1 MGYEDP
7 EPLVTRIVNAA
18 YELRNLKNYGH
29 FPTEFQDQFAV
40 ALIQQAQL
48 LEALAEQFQS
58 YDHAVRIVRVR
69 NRPPYVPNTDI
80 RLDWYAIAGMPVWK
94 VRRADQLFDTSAF
107 ADYTPPPA
115 EAEVV
120 VYLDKYSEH
129 KLEAVQAAALQLGN
143 ELGYTDF
150 ILTDEQR
157 GSIFRRFRGKLR
169 TGLASNFVQQKMQ
182 ELDERSSIEVV
193 GRARAE
199 TDAIKASSAVKLIAS
214 LADIPNA
221 VVRVGGLLIVKQT
234 DAYGV
239 PAVMTRELSTREIR
253 ALELNPGIQKDPHG
267 VLQLLAI
274 AVAQLEE
281 DECDVDGGSRYK
293 GA

>member
-1 MGYEDP
+1 MDYEDP
-7 EPLVTRIVNAA
+7 APLVNRIMQAA
-18 YELRNLKNYGH
+18 FELRNVIKSCDYDY
-29 FPTEFQDQFAV
+29 FPAESQDQFAV
-40 ALIQQAQL
+40 ALRRQADL
-48 LEALAEQFQS
+48 LEALVEQLQN
-58 YDHAVRIVRVR
+58 YNQATQRVYAG
-69 NRPPYVPNTDI
+69 NPDVSDKDLL
-80 RLDWYAIAGMPVWK
+80 LDWYAVAGMPVWR
-94 VRRADQLFDTSAF
+94 VRSTYEPFGASAF

-115 EAEVV
+115 EAEAV
-120 VYLDKYSEH
+120 VYLDKYSEEQ
-129 KLEAVQAAALQLGN
+129 LEAVQAAALQLGN

-157 GSIFRRFRGKLR
+157 GSVFRRFRGKLR

-234 DAYGV
+234 DANGV
-239 PAVMTRELSTREIR
+239 PAVMTRELSTREI
-253 ALELNPGIQKDPHG
+253 
-267 VLQLLAI
+267 
-274 AVAQLEE
+274 
-281 DECDVDGGSRYK
+281 
-293 GA
+293 